1 MRRSGVVW
9 RGGMVGTGMALLLC
23 IFDIDISHISYR
35 IMHYI
40 APPLWARSRQA
51 VPFIDRICVLEKMVD
66 L

>member
-35 IMHYI
+35 IMHY
-40 APPLWARSRQA
+40 ALYRATPLGALQTGCPVHR
-51 VPFIDRICVLEKMVD
+51 
-66 L
+66 